1 MGNKGKS
8 NEFTFVVMFIVA
20 IVFLFILKN
29 DFKYIFTGETRD
41 VYEIISSGEELK
53 KGEHVSVELIAVVD
67 WYAEL
72 TESRRGVKSITYHA
86 MGVLEDGTVI
96 SICTKKDSKEYRLV
110 DKLVN
115 DTYSYLEG
123 SSYTLPEHLILKGSV
138 QGIDSEISPFYSE
151 ALKYYGYSSNE
162 VIYLDINTR
171 STRGGMIVAFIITL
185 ILFVVP
191 IFALVVEI
199 ISYKNKKLE
208 RELERNTP
216 ISNIDPAN
224 DPIFNKSFYDR
235 IDSFKDNSE
244 TEDILKE
251 NELNSNINVSKED
264 ITDVKST
271 TSKFSLKKDD

>member
-1 MGNKGKS
+1 
-8 NEFTFVVMFIVA
+8 
-20 IVFLFILKN
+20 
-29 DFKYIFTGETRD
+29 
-41 VYEIISSGEELK
+41 
-53 KGEHVSVELIAVVD
+53 
-67 WYAEL
+67 
-72 TESRRGVKSITYHA
+72 
-86 MGVLEDGTVI
+86 
-96 SICTKKDSKEYRLV
+96 
-110 DKLVN
+110 
-115 DTYSYLEG
+115 
-123 SSYTLPEHLILKGSV
+123 
-138 QGIDSEISPFYSE
+138 
-151 ALKYYGYSSNE
+151 
-162 VIYLDINTR
+162 
-171 STRGGMIVAFIITL
+171 MIVAFIITL